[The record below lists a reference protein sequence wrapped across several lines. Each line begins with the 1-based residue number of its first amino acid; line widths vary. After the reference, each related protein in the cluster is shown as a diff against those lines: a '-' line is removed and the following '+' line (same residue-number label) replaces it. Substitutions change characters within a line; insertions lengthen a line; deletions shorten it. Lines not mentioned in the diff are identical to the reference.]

1 VQVETSSRPSTHLAV
16 CGTVE
21 VRLRKN
27 DTVGN
32 EVGVGPVVSLSTFA
46 IDKGSGVRD
55 SSPET
60 ATADVLAPSVT
71 LSVEDQLALGD
82 GKAVVVHGLPKRI
95 C

>member
-1 VQVETSSRPSTHLAV
+1 VEVETSSRPSTHLAV

-21 VRLRKN
+21 GRLGEN

-32 EVGVGPVVSLSTFA
+32 EIGVRPVISLGTLA
-46 IDKGSGVRD
+46 VDKGSGVRD

-60 ATADVLAPSVT
+60 ATADVFAPGVT

-82 GKAVVVHGLPKRI
+82 GKAVVVHGLSERV